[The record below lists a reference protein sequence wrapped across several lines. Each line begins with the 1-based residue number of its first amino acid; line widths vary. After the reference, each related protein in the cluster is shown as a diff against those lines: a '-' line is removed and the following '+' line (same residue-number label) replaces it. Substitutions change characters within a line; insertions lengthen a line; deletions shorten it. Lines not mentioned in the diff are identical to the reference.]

1 MSKFQGLCVV
11 VFALFAMGATV
22 PARAAA
28 IDSTLY
34 TSYSFNFNG
43 TVEWVVCGSLPASSG
58 CYGVGFIGPF
68 GKVGALL
75 EGSPNI
81 NVAKNSVTKAVYVLD
96 VASGA
101 GANEVALYIY
111 KETEL
116 ISTGT
121 ITMILSKVVTLPL
134 NGSSNAK
141 ASMAANAK
149 FIYIGTDENPMAVR
163 VQKGNLAVAQVPGFS
178 NPSFVSAITADKYGH
193 VTVVWGS
200 YSGSGPGGFF
210 AFDATGAAV
219 ADGGGGA
226 LLLNTTQ
233 AFLPSTL
240 P

>member
-1 MSKFQGLCVV
+1 MLKLKILCI
-11 VFALFAMGATV
+11 ALAAPFLVIATV
-22 PARAAA
+22 PAHAAA

-34 TSYSFNFNG
+34 TRYSFNFNG
-43 TVEWVVCGSLPASSG
+43 TVEWVVCGSLPGSSG
-58 CYGVGFIGPF
+58 CYGSGPIGPF

-81 NVAKNSVTKAVYVLD
+81 NVAKNQVTKAVYVLD

-101 GANEVALYIY
+101 GANEVALYVY

-116 ISTGT
+116 ISMGT
-121 ITMILSKVVTLPL
+121 MSMALSKVVTLPL

-141 ASMAANAK
+141 AAMAANAK

-163 VQKGNLAVAQVPGFS
+163 VQKSNLAVTQVPGFS
-178 NPSFVSAITADKYGH
+178 SPSFVSAITADKYGH
-193 VTVVWGS
+193 VTVIWGS
-200 YSGSGPGGFF
+200 FSGNGPMGFYS
-210 AFDATGAAV
+210 FDATGAGIE
-219 ADGGGGA
+219 DGGGEA

-233 AFLPSTL
+233 AVLPSAL